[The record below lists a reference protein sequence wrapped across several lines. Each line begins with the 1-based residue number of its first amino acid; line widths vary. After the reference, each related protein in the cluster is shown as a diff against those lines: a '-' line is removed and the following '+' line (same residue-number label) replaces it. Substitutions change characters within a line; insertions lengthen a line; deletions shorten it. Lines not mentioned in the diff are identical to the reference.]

1 MEDTKKLEL
10 LTEMFEMDE
19 GELTPNT
26 VLADLDN
33 WDSMMKLSLIVLV
46 NDECGKKLAGQT
58 IRGFKTV
65 KDIMDFMG

>member
-1 MEDTKKLEL
+1 MEDNKKIEL
-10 LTEMFEMDE
+10 LTEMFEMED
-19 GELTPNT
+19 GELTPDT
-26 VLADLDN
+26 VLAELDN

-58 IRGFKTV
+58 IKGFKTV

>member
-1 MEDTKKLEL
+1 MEDNKKIEL
-10 LTEMFEMDE
+10 LSEMFEMEE
-19 GELTPNT
+19 GELKTDT
-26 VLADLDN
+26 VLDDLDN

-58 IRGFKTV
+58 IKGFKTV